1 MSNSVIEPGLQ
12 DDAGH
17 LLPLLYDSSKTHG
30 WNAGMAAVMESL
42 LVDLPLPDRP
52 HILEIGCGS
61 GAMLHLLSKL
71 QPSAQVEAIDL
82 NPVALSHAQRLL
94 SAEQHLMQAN
104 LHRLPFREETFDLAL
119 ALDTFDQN
127 AVDLMAGLVEARR
140 VLRRRGW
147 LVLRV
152 SAYPWLHGAHDVA
165 FNTGRRYA
173 REELIHVL
181 SEAGFALQRITGA
194 NSLLSP
200 AVIVMRLLQRRREID
215 PDANVYL
222 SPSANLAI
230 RWALQLESYWLR
242 SANLP
247 FGLSLIALAQKSD

>member
-1 MSNSVIEPGLQ
+1 MNDSTAELGSQ

-17 LLPLLYDSSKTHG
+17 LLPLLYDSSRTYG

-42 LVDLPLPDRP
+42 MGDLPLPDRS

-61 GAMLHLLSKL
+61 GAMLHVLGKVH
-71 QPSAQVEAIDL
+71 PSAQVEGIDL
-82 NPVALSHAQRLL
+82 HPVALSHAQPRLPPN
-94 SAEQHLMQAN
+94 QHLMQAN
-104 LHRLPFREETFDLAL
+104 LHWLPFEDAAFDLAL

-127 AVDLMAGLVEARR
+127 AVDLTVGLAEARR
-140 VLRRRGW
+140 VLRPRGW
-147 LVLRV
+147 LALRV

-173 REELIHVL
+173 RKELIQVL
-181 SEAGFALQRITGA
+181 EESGFVLRRITNA

-200 AVIVMRLLQRRREID
+200 PVIAMRLVQRTRGID

-222 SPSANLAI
+222 SPAANWAI
-230 RWALQLESYWLR
+230 KWALWLESHLLR
-242 SANLP
+242 AANLP
-247 FGLSLIALAQKSD
+247 FGLSLIALAQKLD